1 MKKLWIALA
10 TLACAAGT
18 AQAHQI
24 WLEAAE
30 GQGAVLCFGEFG
42 ENLREVSPGLLDKFV
57 QPTATL
63 VAGKDVKRSAQA
75 SKARDAYTLPFKA
88 GQGESIVAEEAR
100 YPLYNFKQGDREA
113 KGWYHPAA
121 RLIADFSAQEPR
133 LVLDLVPT
141 GKTGELR
148 LYYQGKPKARTK
160 VMLVTQSG
168 WAREAQTDAEGL
180 VQFDMPWKG
189 TYVAEVSHTE
199 RTPGERA
206 GVNGPEKYD
215 SISYATTL
223 SYVHPEGLEP
233 LPAGPA
239 AAPYQS
245 K

>member
-1 MKKLWIALA
+1 MKKLWIAFA

-18 AQAHQI
+18 LQAHQI
-24 WLEAAE
+24 WLEPAA
-30 GQGAVLCFGEFG
+30 GQGTVLRFGEFG

-63 VAGKDVKRSAQA
+63 VAGQDVKTRAQA
-75 SKARDAYTLPFKA
+75 SKARDAYMLSLQA
-88 GQGESIVAEEAR
+88 GQGESLVAEEVR
-100 YPLYNFKQGDREA
+100 YPFYNFKQGDKEA

-121 RLIADFSAQEPR
+121 RLIADFTAQQPR

-141 GKTGELR
+141 GKTGEFR
-148 LYYQGKPKARTK
+148 LYFQGQPKAKTK
-160 VMLVTQSG
+160 VTLVTQSG

-180 VQFDMPWKG
+180 VQFSLPWKG
-189 TYVAEVSHTE
+189 LYVAEVSHTE

-215 SISYATTL
+215 SVSYTTTL
-223 SYVHPEGLEP
+223 SYVQPEGLEP
-233 LPAGPA
+233 LPVGPA

>member
-10 TLACAAGT
+10 ALACAAGT

-24 WLEAAE
+24 WLEAVE
-30 GQGAVLCFGEFG
+30 GQGTALRFGEFG

-63 VAGKDVKRSAQA
+63 VAGKDVKTSAQA
-75 SKARDAYTLPFKA
+75 GKTRDAYTLPFKA

-100 YPLYNFKQGDREA
+100 YPLFSIKDGG

-121 RLIADFSAQEPR
+121 RLISDFSAQEPR

-148 LYYQGKPKARTK
+148 LYYQGKPKAKTK
-160 VMLVTQSG
+160 VTLVTQSG
-168 WAREAQTDAEGL
+168 WAREAQTDAEGR
-180 VQFDMPWKG
+180 VQFSLPWKG
-189 TYVAEVSHTE
+189 PYVAEVSHTE
-199 RTPGERA
+199 RTPGERP

>member
-1 MKKLWIALA
+1 MKKLWIALV

-24 WLEAAE
+24 WLEAAD
-30 GQGAVLCFGEFG
+30 GQGTVLRFGEFG

-63 VAGKDVKRSAQA
+63 VAGKNVKTSAQA
-75 SKARDAYTLPFKA
+75 VKARDAYTLPFQA
-88 GQGESIVAEEAR
+88 GQGESIVAEETR
-100 YPLYNFKQGDREA
+100 YPLFSIKEGG

-121 RLIADFSAQEPR
+121 RLITDFSAQEPR

-141 GKTGELR
+141 GRAGEFR
-148 LYYQGKPKARTK
+148 LYFQGKPKAKTK
-160 VMLVTQSG
+160 VTLVTQSG
-168 WAREAQTDAEGL
+168 WAREAQTDAEGR
-180 VQFDMPWKG
+180 VQFSLPWKG

-199 RTPGERA
+199 RTPGERPAA
-206 GVNGPEKYD
+206 GGPEKYD
-215 SISYATTL
+215 SVSYSTTL
-223 SYVHPEGLEP
+223 SYVQPEGLEP